1 MLPEFLLRG
10 DAGNLQPGDH
20 VVGERVGVLELLVE
34 VTGKQED
41 GILQFALAVE
51 KRALAEF
58 TGHHDGADENRRD
71 QQPAAKGQPQHR
83 APDGRGKVPPGGCGS
98 GLHAVQVVKQTAHF
112 SLLPGTCIR
121 WADVI
126 SR

>member
-1 MLPEFLLRG
+1 M
-10 DAGNLQPGDH
+10 DLQPGNH

-41 GILQFALAVE
+41 GVLQLALAVE

-71 QQPAAKGQPQHR
+71 QQAAAKRQPQHR

-98 GLHAVQVVKQTAHF
+98 GLHAVQVVKQTVHSPF
-112 SLLPGTCIR
+112 SREHAYDGPM
-121 WADVI
+121 A
-126 SR
+126 